1 MKPNHCI
8 IFDPIPY
15 HGGSKVATQ
24 LAIQQVNDG
33 TMFHVLS
40 ASPMSWNQGQSNK
53 VSVTTLAMPK
63 CLAIQTQGLGY
74 WAKQAYLMFCLTMF
88 TAWVVITKFKKP
100 NTLVMASG
108 PGVDFAGY
116 AVSKLMQI
124 SLLQLIHG
132 PVGKSS
138 AAKWCL
144 NQGHPTFYLQTAEP
158 SLLLCMDSESLP
170 ANFKTFTNGLDEND
184 YPTPHSFSS
193 NGITSF
199 YWAASLLKWKGLD
212 ILKHAIELT
221 EPSSQLTTNICY
233 IKPQNSNAEQSL
245 VDATIPNTC
254 WYHEPNNLDEIRAK
268 SDVYISTSTNEPFG
282 LSTLEALAAGLIVVI
297 PRDNAFWDK
306 KLQHNVN
313 CIKYAVN
320 DAQSL
325 SQTMAHIAKNPEQ
338 YQGIAKQGQEVAT
351 QYLASNTYR
360 DIAWTIEAKRPQ
372 EPTLGSGY
380 EIKSGEQQ

>member
-15 HGGSKVATQ
+15 HGGSKIATQ
-24 LAIQQVNDG
+24 LAIKQVNDG
-33 TMFHVLS
+33 TVFHVLS
-40 ASPMSWNQGQSNK
+40 ASPMSWNQDQSNK
-53 VSVTTLAMPK
+53 LSVTTLVLPQ

-74 WAKQAYLMFCLTMF
+74 WAKQAYLAFYLTMF
-88 TAWVVITKFKKP
+88 TAWLVLTHIKRP
-100 NTLVMASG
+100 NTLLMASG

-124 SLLQLIHG
+124 PLLQLIHG

-144 NQGHPTFYLQTAEP
+144 NQGHPTFYLQSAEP
-158 SLLLCMDSESLP
+158 SLLLCMDSDTLP
-170 ANFKTFTNGLDEND
+170 TSFYTFTNGLDEND
-184 YPTPHSFSS
+184 YPSTHSFVSD
-193 NGITSF
+193 GTTTF

-212 ILKHAIELT
+212 ILKHAIELAK
-221 EPSSQLTTNICY
+221 SRSQITINICY
-233 IKPQNSNAEQSL
+233 IKPHNSNAEQSF
-245 VDATIPNTC
+245 VDTSIPNSC
-254 WYHEPNNLDEIRAK
+254 WFKEPKNLDEIRKK

-297 PRDNAFWDK
+297 PRDNAFWDQ

-313 CIKYAVN
+313 CIKYTTN

-325 SQTMAHIAKNPEQ
+325 SQTMSHIAKNLDQ
-338 YQGIAKQGQEVAT
+338 YQSIAKQGQKVAT

-360 DIAWTIEAKRPQ
+360 DIARAIETKCSHHQ
-372 EPTLGSGY
+372 TLVSGS
-380 EIKSGEQQ
+380 EIKSGEH